1 MRPRVKPALVLCLLL
16 LLPSLASAQT
26 ANAVERA
33 RRDPVGLALP
43 GVSVAG
49 AEEPTAVNLNPA
61 GIGFVN
67 AFTLAYFHE
76 GGRDNVAGDA
86 FYLAAP
92 LGPLVPALSME
103 WVRPAAGEGPRYRK
117 TTLGLALASGQV
129 FSLGAGW
136 NLYSS
141 PDAAM
146 GGLFS
151 FDVGAT
157 VRPWRH
163 LSLGA
168 AVLGL
173 QGRLAGEALPVRYV
187 FGAATRLLGDAL
199 TLSGDLYCDDGSRGD
214 FLARHGA
221 VGLGFESRTGFGLQV
236 QYQFPLFSGRTGF
249 EGTSALLV
257 ALTSSAGGASFAGGL
272 GTGGGTDDRRPWL
285 VGIKVSPERYR
296 GFSARSVPIVDVAE
310 AAQHRRTGFLSVDG
324 DPYGTLLL
332 RLARVRDDPSVA
344 GLVLRISQLPLG
356 EGRVDELRAAVA
368 EIRERK
374 PVIAYLTGEMGLT
387 GMRELLLACAAS
399 AVYAAPAGGLMVNGL
414 SYSGF
419 YLKDGLARLGVAF
432 DSVATGPYKN
442 AADPLTRS
450 DMSAGEREALESL
463 LDDRY
468 ARQVKAIAAARKL
481 AEPRVKELLDQGL
494 FNAEEAKR
502 AGLVDAVL
510 WPDELEEVV
519 KRTTGVRPSKGLASA
534 PPRAAQRW
542 GPRPRIAVVR
552 VHGAIAPGRS
562 RRVLGLGA
570 IAGSATVVRYLRQA
584 AEDSSVKA
592 IVLRVDSPGGDMV
605 ASDAIWRGVASARRA
620 GKPVVVSM
628 GDVAASGG
636 YYVSAGA
643 DAIVA
648 EPSTLTGSIGVLV
661 LKPDLSGLLGKLEI
675 RSRSLQRGER
685 ARIASFTKP
694 WTPEERRLVE
704 RQVQAAYDLFLARVS
719 EGRRLPREEVDRIA
733 RGRVWTGAQALERKL
748 VDRLGS
754 FGDALELAREKAGLA
769 PGEAVVL
776 RLEPE
781 PGLLERVTAGTEED
795 EGGAGEGTLGRLL
808 AGIPEVATLGVLAEM
823 GPVLALPTPWL
834 APPEGP

>member
-1 MRPRVKPALVLCLLL
+1 
-16 LLPSLASAQT
+16 
-26 ANAVERA
+26 
-33 RRDPVGLALP
+33 
-43 GVSVAG
+43 
-49 AEEPTAVNLNPA
+49 
-61 GIGFVN
+61 
-67 AFTLAYFHE
+67 
-76 GGRDNVAGDA
+76 
-86 FYLAAP
+86 
-92 LGPLVPALSME
+92 
-103 WVRPAAGEGPRYRK
+103 
-117 TTLGLALASGQV
+117 
-129 FSLGAGW
+129 
-136 NLYSS
+136 
-141 PDAAM
+141 
-146 GGLFS
+146 
-151 FDVGAT
+151 
-157 VRPWRH
+157 
-163 LSLGA
+163 
-168 AVLGL
+168 
-173 QGRLAGEALPVRYV
+173 
-187 FGAATRLLGDAL
+187 
-199 TLSGDLYCDDGSRGD
+199 
-214 FLARHGA
+214 
-221 VGLGFESRTGFGLQV
+221 
-236 QYQFPLFSGRTGF
+236 
-249 EGTSALLV
+249 
-257 ALTSSAGGASFAGGL
+257 
-272 GTGGGTDDRRPWL
+272 
-285 VGIKVSPERYR
+285 VGIKVSSQRYR
-296 GFSARSVPIVDVAE
+296 GFSARSVPIVDVAD
-310 AAQHRRTGFLSVDG
+310 AAQHRRTGFLSVEA

-332 RLARVRDDPSVA
+332 QLGRIRDDPSAA

-356 EGRVDELRAAVA
+356 EGRIDELRAAVA

-374 PVIAYLTGEMGLT
+374 PVIAYLTGEMGLP
-387 GMRELLLACAAS
+387 GMRELLLASAAG

-419 YLKDGLARLGVAF
+419 YLKDGLARLGIAF
-432 DSVATGPYKN
+432 DAVATGPYKT

-450 DMSAGEREALESL
+450 DMSSGEREALESL

-481 AEPRVKELLDQGL
+481 AEPRVRELLDQGL
-494 FNAEEAKR
+494 FTAEEAKQV
-502 AGLVDAVL
+502 GLVDAVL
-510 WPDELEEVV
+510 WPDELEEAV
-519 KRTTGVRPSKGLASA
+519 KRATGVRPSKSVAGAS
-534 PPRAAQRW
+534 PRGAQRW

-552 VHGAIAPGRS
+552 IHGAIAPGRS

-592 IVLRVDSPGGDMV
+592 VVLRVDSPGGDMV
-605 ASDAIWRGVASARRA
+605 ASDAIWRGVALARRA

-685 ARIASFTKP
+685 ARIASLVKP

-704 RQVQAAYDLFLARVS
+704 RQVQAAYDLFLARVAQ
-719 EGRRLPREEVDRIA
+719 GRRLSRDEVDRIA

-769 PGEAVVL
+769 PGEAELL

-781 PGLLERVTAGTEED
+781 PGILERLTAGAEED
-795 EGGAGEGTLGRLL
+795 ADSAGEGTLGRLL